1 MYTIKTLNHI
11 SPVGLLRLPAEQF
24 SVDAKCEN
32 PAAILV
38 RSANMHDM
46 PLNDELLCVARAGA
60 GVNNIPID
68 RCNRQGIVVFN
79 TPGANANAVKEL
91 VICSLLLSSRE
102 IYGGI
107 DWARKLTGDNIEEQV
122 EKGKASFIGPEIAG
136 KTLGIIGVGAIGV
149 GVANAAHALGMEVL
163 GYDPYLTVSTALGLS
178 RSVRLAY
185 NINQV
190 FAESDYLTLHVPLNE
205 ETKKDLADMLSH
217 VKVGVRIIN
226 LARGGL
232 IDKDGLLAALDNG
245 TVSCYVTDFPDKD
258 FLAHPSVIPIPHLGA
273 STPESEDN
281 CARMAVDQAAEYL
294 RYGNIKNSVN
304 FPDVELPPIK
314 GIRLCVV
321 HDNIP
326 NMIGEISTAMAD
338 SGINIENMMSKSKGE
353 LAYTILDL
361 SGGTPGRAETD
372 RLRTHKHI
380 NRVRVLKA

>member
-11 SPVGLLRLPAEQF
+11 SPVGLLQLPAEQF
-24 SVDAKCEN
+24 TVDAKSED

-38 RSANMHDM
+38 RSANMHET
-46 PLNDELLCVARAGA
+46 PLNEELLCVARAGA

-68 RCNRQGIVVFN
+68 RCSRQGVVVFN
-79 TPGANANAVKEL
+79 TPGANAVKEL
-91 VICSLLLSSRE
+91 VICSLLLSSRD
-102 IYGGI
+102 ICGGI
-107 DWARKLTGDNIEEQV
+107 DWARKLTGDNVEEQV
-122 EKGKASFIGPEIAG
+122 EKGKSAFAGPEISG

-163 GYDPYLTVSTALGLS
+163 GYDPYMTVSAALSLS

-185 NINQV
+185 NIYQV
-190 FAESDYLTLHVPLNE
+190 FAESDYLSLHVPLNK
-205 ETKKDLADMLSH
+205 ETKKELSDMLAH

-232 IDKDGLLAALDNG
+232 IDDDVLLPALDNG
-245 TVSCYVTDFPDKD
+245 TVSCYVTDFPGKA
-258 FLAHPSVIPIPHLGA
+258 LVNHPNVIPIPHLGA

-281 CARMAVDQAAEYL
+281 CARMAVDQTSEYL

-314 GIRLCVV
+314 GIRLCVI

-326 NMIGEISTAMAD
+326 NMIGEISTAMAE
-338 SGINIENMMSKSKGE
+338 SGINIENMVSKSRGE

-361 SGGTPGRAETD
+361 SGGAPGGSVVD
-372 RLRTHKHI
+372 RLKAHEHI